1 MDKALFTLILLYA
14 NVFVISASNTLVL
27 PFLPVYLKQ
36 DLGAE
41 SSDLAL
47 YTTLCY
53 SITFVVNIFISPVW
67 GHFADKFGRKKML
80 IRVSFI
86 LFLSYL
92 CAYLATSPLIL
103 CIARAVQGF
112 ACGMMPAIMAFTSSL
127 STDHKK
133 TQLRIGYVQSI
144 NLLGTIIGPAV
155 GGVMAEFFGVRES
168 YLCIFILI
176 AVVCLINILLLK
188 EPPVHEH
195 QNSISEILPLSEIL
209 KDPIIVSL
217 CCCIVVNSAVIMM
230 VVPMLADYVDSM
242 TTFNEPLAL
251 SGIIF
256 SLSGIAGVLAAPL
269 WSRFGSEKGFLKVL
283 MLSTL
288 GAAVA
293 YMLQYQMSSILMFSI
308 MQFVF
313 GLCICA
319 TIPAANS
326 ITAKHINH
334 QNQTKAFSVL
344 YSASQC
350 GNILGPVFSAV
361 IIMLIGERAVF
372 ALASALLFTIFSY
385 LFMVNRIRQNDKKA
399 S

>member
-1 MDKALFTLILLYA
+1 MNNTLFVLILLYA
-14 NVFVISASNTLVL
+14 NVFVISASNTFVL

-36 DLGAE
+36 DLGAQAN
-41 SSDLAL
+41 DLAL

-53 SITFVVNIFISPVW
+53 SVTFVVNIFISPVW

-86 LFLSYL
+86 LFISYL
-92 CAYLATSPLIL
+92 CAYLATSPLML

-127 STDHKK
+127 SADHKK

-144 NLLGTIIGPAV
+144 NLLGTIIGPAA
-155 GGVMAEFFGVRES
+155 GGMMAEFFGVRES
-168 YLCIFILI
+168 YQCIFILI
-176 AVVCLINILLLK
+176 ALICLINIMLLK
-188 EPPVHEH
+188 EPSAPSH
-195 QNSISEILPLSEIL
+195 QSSADEILPLSDIL

-230 VVPMLADYVDSM
+230 VVPMLADYVDRM
-242 TTFNEPLAL
+242 TTFGEPLAL

-256 SLSGIAGVLAAPL
+256 SLSGIAGVLASPL

-288 GAAVA
+288 GASVA
-293 YMLQYQMSSILMFSI
+293 YMLQYQMTSILLFCI
-308 MQFVF
+308 IQFVF

-350 GNILGPVFSAV
+350 GNILGPVLSTC
-361 IIMLIGERAVF
+361 IIMYFGERTVF
-372 ALASALLFTIFSY
+372 VFASALLFTIFSY
-385 LFMVNRIRQNDKKA
+385 LFMVNRIRKNDKK
-399 S
+399 SS

>member
-41 SSDLAL
+41 SADLAL

-92 CAYLATSPLIL
+92 CAYLATSPVIL
-103 CIARAVQGF
+103 CLARAVQGF

-176 AVVCLINILLLK
+176 AVICLINILLLK

-195 QNSISEILPLSEIL
+195 QNSLSQILPLSEIL

-256 SLSGIAGVLAAPL
+256 SLSGIAGVMASPL
-269 WSRFGSEKGFLKVL
+269 WAKFGSEKGFLKVL

-288 GAAVA
+288 GAAIA

-334 QNQTKAFSVL
+334 GNQTKAFSVL

-350 GNILGPVFSAV
+350 GNILGPVFSTV
-361 IIMLIGERAVF
+361 IIMSMGERSVF

-385 LFMVNRIRQNDKKA
+385 LFMVNRIRQNYKK
-399 S
+399 SS

>member
-1 MDKALFTLILLYA
+1 MDKVLFTLILLYA
-14 NVFVISASNTLVL
+14 NVFVISASNTFVL

-36 DLGAE
+36 DLGSE
-41 SSDLAL
+41 TSDLAL
-47 YTTLCY
+47 YTTICY

-92 CAYLATSPLIL
+92 CAYLATSPLML
-103 CIARAVQGF
+103 CAARAVQGF

-127 STDHKK
+127 SADHKK
-133 TQLRIGYVQSI
+133 TQLRIDYVQSI
-144 NLLGTIIGPAV
+144 NLLGTIIGPAA
-155 GGVMAEFFGVRES
+155 GGIMAEFFGVRES

-176 AVVCLINILLLK
+176 AVICFINILLLK
-188 EPPVHEH
+188 EPPAPRHE
-195 QNSISEILPLSEIL
+195 NSTDEILPLSGIL

-230 VVPMLADYVDSM
+230 VVPMLADYVDRM
-242 TTFNEPLAL
+242 TTFEEPLAL

-256 SLSGIAGVLAAPL
+256 SLSGIAGVLASPL
-269 WSRFGSEKGFLKVL
+269 WSRYGTQKGFLKVL

-288 GAAVA
+288 GAALA
-293 YMLQYQMSSILMFSI
+293 YMLQYQMSSILLFSI

-350 GNILGPVFSAV
+350 GNILGPVISAGV
-361 IIMLIGERAVF
+361 IMLLGEREVF

-385 LFMVNRIRQNDKKA
+385 LFMVSRIRKNDKK
-399 S
+399 SS